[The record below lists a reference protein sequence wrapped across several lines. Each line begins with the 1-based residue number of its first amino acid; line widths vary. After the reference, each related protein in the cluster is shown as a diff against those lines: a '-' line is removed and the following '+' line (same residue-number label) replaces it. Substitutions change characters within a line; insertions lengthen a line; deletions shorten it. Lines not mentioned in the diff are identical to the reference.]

1 MKRAMPIGALL
12 AGSLSLGACGYQ
24 QSVQHPRMALPTLAE
39 SEVSCPQLDRII
51 DRADTV
57 RWVIRDDGG
66 ELESEAEQSARYTA
80 NVLIVAATL
89 AAGMPDYLRD
99 GGHGVQDAVDLRILA
114 LLLIKRERE
123 CRARPTAIAGLVD
136 RAMAGELYALQAR
149 IEGEEGRAKP
159 LLDERTRLLDGLR
172 VLPPPGP
179 APTP

>member
-1 MKRAMPIGALL
+1 MRPIAPVAAVLTGALAL
-12 AGSLSLGACGYQ
+12 AACGYQ
-24 QSVQHPRMALPTLAE
+24 QSVRHPRMAPPTLAE
-39 SEVSCPQLDRII
+39 SDASCPQLDRAI

-66 ELESEAEQSARYTA
+66 ELESETEQSARYSA
-80 NVLIVAATL
+80 NVLIIAVTL

-99 GGHGVQDAVDLRILA
+99 GGHGVLDAVDLRIIA

-123 CRARPTAIAGLVD
+123 CRPRPTTIAGLD
-136 RAMAGELYALQAR
+136 DFAMAGELYALQSR

-172 VLPPPGP
+172 VMPP
-179 APTP
+179 APPLSP

>member
-1 MKRAMPIGALL
+1 MRPAVPAVAAFAGALSL
-12 AGSLSLGACGYQ
+12 AACGYQ
-24 QSVQHPRMALPTLAE
+24 QSVLHPRMPLPSLAE
-39 SEVSCPQLDRII
+39 SEVSCPQLDRAI

-66 ELESEAEQSARYTA
+66 ELESEDEKAGRYTA
-80 NVLIVAATL
+80 NVLIVAVTL

-99 GGHGVQDAVDLRILA
+99 GGHGVLDAVDVRLIA

-123 CRARPTAIAGLVD
+123 CRARPTAIPGLD
-136 RAMAGELYALQAR
+136 DYAMANELQALQSR

-172 VLPPPGP
+172 VMPPP
-179 APTP
+179 AASPTP